1 MNRIILRFAIGTIAA
16 FITVLVMWMGVIQW
30 RFNHAMKET
39 WQSPAAQVVLPLL
52 DNIAAAA
59 NRRDSASQRQFVSNV
74 AKLLD
79 QPVAIAPIDE
89 GNLLDAHRALLD
101 EGKAAL
107 KLEPG
112 NVHTYYVPLQDKR
125 RMLVVGP
132 IRAKSLLSP
141 PALLGFLIS
150 VVTVLMLSGYL
161 LARPLTRMMNALSA
175 TAGRIMG
182 GDLSARIAGPRFFD
196 RECAILV
203 DSFNRLADH
212 NQLLF
217 EKQQHLFQ
225 AIAHEMRTPT
235 ARMRFKL
242 EMLAMTTS
250 EAKKEQ
256 LFQELDAD
264 LDELDSFVKELVV
277 YNSLDD
283 GSDLNKAA
291 VPIAS
296 TLKREREALIHLIGE
311 RTVELLDCGDLSI
324 LAEQRLFAR
333 VVRNLLSNAL
343 RYTKSRVVVSCEPQG
358 SFVLIH
364 VDDDGPG
371 VPEKDRIRIFEPFK
385 RLEES
390 RGKASGGL
398 GLGLAIVRRIAQV
411 HGATIEIADSPL
423 GGARF
428 SISWP
433 RAENR
438 QTGADA

>member
-30 RFNHAMKET
+30 RFNHAMEEA

-52 DNIAAAA
+52 DNIATAAD
-59 NRRDSASQRQFVSNV
+59 RRDQASRQQFVSNV
-74 AKLLD
+74 AKLLE
-79 QPVAIAPIDE
+79 QPVAIAPIE
-89 GNLLDAHRALLD
+89 GSDLLANHRALLD

-112 NVHTYYVPLQDKR
+112 NIHTYYVPLQDKR
-125 RMLVVGP
+125 HMLVVGP
-132 IRAKSLLSP
+132 IRAKKLLSSP
-141 PALLGFLIS
+141 VLFFFLIS
-150 VVTVLMLSGYL
+150 VVTVLLLTAYI
-161 LARPLTRMMNALSA
+161 LARPMIRMMNSMAA
-175 TAGRIMG
+175 TARQVME
-182 GDLSARIAGPRFFD
+182 GDLSARITGQRFGD
-196 RECAILV
+196 RECAELV
-203 DSFNRLADH
+203 ATFNRLADH
-212 NQLLF
+212 NQTLF

-242 EMLAMTTS
+242 EMLATAKS

-256 LFQELDAD
+256 LLQELDAD

-283 GSDLNKAA
+283 GLALNKSA
-291 VPIAS
+291 VPVAS

-324 LAEQRLFAR
+324 LAEERLFAR
-333 VVRNLLSNAL
+333 VVRNLVSNAL
-343 RYTKSRVVVSCEPQG
+343 RYTKSRVVVSCEPKG
-358 SFVLIH
+358 DFVLIH

-398 GLGLAIVRRIAQV
+398 GLGLAIVRRITQV
-411 HGATIEIADSPL
+411 HGATIDIDTSPL

-428 SISWP
+428 TLCWP
-433 RAENR
+433 RADGR
-438 QTGADA
+438 SF